1 MVSVIIPNY
10 NKFKYLEETINCLKS
25 QSLNLWEC
33 IIIDDNSTDGSLE
46 LIKNLTDDD
55 FRFKIIVNKIN
66 KGACFCR
73 NQGIKA
79 ASSEYIIFLDAD
91 DYLHNDCLH
100 KRIIKF
106 HDNPS
111 ADFLVFPTGTFKKKI
126 GDCEIIWNKFD
137 GNHLNRFLAHDL
149 PWLICSVIWK
159 KSFLKIIG
167 GFDESYPR
175 LQDVALHSNA
185 LKFHN
190 VNYSVFSEVN
200 PDSFYRIDSKRISD
214 KFEFLMKDIN
224 GKTLFIQKMNSEFPN
239 NKFLKGTYF
248 ESLVNILVFYRR
260 NEISKK
266 QFFKLVKKVL
276 NTNYPSNFGFLDL
289 VLIKTY
295 IILGSLKL
303 YFKGMNKL
311 FKTLLIK

>member
-1 MVSVIIPNY
+1 MVSIIIPNY
-10 NKFKYLEETINCLKS
+10 NKFNYIEETINCLKS
-25 QSLNLWEC
+25 QSINLWEC

-46 LIKNLTDDD
+46 LIQNLILDD
-55 FRFKIIVNKIN
+55 FRFKIIENKIN

-91 DYLHNDCLH
+91 DYLMNDCLN

-106 HDNPS
+106 NDNIYS
-111 ADFLVFPTGTFKKKI
+111 DFLVFPTGTFKKKI
-126 GDCEIIWNKFD
+126 GDCDIIWNNFN

-159 KSFLKIIG
+159 KSFLKKIG

-175 LQDVALHSNA
+175 LQDVALHTKA

-190 VNYSVFSEVN
+190 VNYSVFSELN

-214 KFEFLMKDIN
+214 KFDFLMKDISA
-224 GKTLFIQKMNSEFPN
+224 KTIFIQKMNLEFPS

-248 ESLVNILVFYRR
+248 ESFVNILVYYRR
-260 NEISKK
+260 NEITSK
-266 QFFKLVKKVL
+266 QFYKLVNKVL
-276 NTNYPSNFGFLDL
+276 ITNYPLNFGFLDL
-289 VLIKTY
+289 VLMKTY
-295 IILGSLKL
+295 IILGSFKI
-303 YFKGMNKL
+303 YFRGMNKL

>member
-1 MVSVIIPNY
+1 MDHLS
-10 NKFKYLEETINCLKS
+10 
-25 QSLNLWEC
+25 SL
-33 IIIDDNSTDGSLE
+33 
-46 LIKNLTDDD
+46 KNLTDDD
-55 FRFKIIVNKIN
+55 FRFKIIVNKIK

-137 GNHLNRFLAHDL
+137 GNHLNRFLSSRSPAHMFA
-149 PWLICSVIWK
+149 IWK
-159 KSFLKIIG
+159 VIFKIIG

-185 LKFHN
+185 LKF
-190 VNYSVFSEVN
+190 S
-200 PDSFYRIDSKRISD
+200 
-214 KFEFLMKDIN
+214 
-224 GKTLFIQKMNSEFPN
+224 
-239 NKFLKGTYF
+239 
-248 ESLVNILVFYRR
+248 
-260 NEISKK
+260 
-266 QFFKLVKKVL
+266 
-276 NTNYPSNFGFLDL
+276 
-289 VLIKTY
+289 
-295 IILGSLKL
+295 
-303 YFKGMNKL
+303 
-311 FKTLLIK
+311 